1 MTTLS
6 AQQLEEL
13 EKKVPRAIFL
23 VTGLLICRIMWNR
36 HVKFRVLKTFSHYLI
51 NNIIS
56 TG

>member
-56 TG
+56 TD